1 MYIQNVNSTVRV
13 VLLICTLLF
22 ASCNTSEHLD
32 VAEAKLGMNE
42 YRDRTALK
50 QYVGVDP
57 RYTEWCAA
65 FVNAVLKD
73 SGMTNL
79 HDMEHSQPLTA
90 RSFLDWG
97 ESVNIPQPG
106 DIVIFPRGT
115 SDWQGHVGFY
125 VGWEKNEQG
134 QVFWKI
140 LGGNQN
146 DSVSIDLYPS
156 NKALGIRRYK
166 YEHELGKTTRSDA
179 G

>member
-1 MYIQNVNSTVRV
+1 MF
-13 VLLICTLLF
+13 LAF
-22 ASCNTSEHLD
+22 ASCNTTEHID

-42 YRDRTALK
+42 YQDRTALK

-65 FVNAVLKD
+65 FVNAVLAD
-73 SGMTNL
+73 SGMKNL
-79 HDMEHSQPLTA
+79 QDMNHSQPLTA

-97 ESVNIPQPG
+97 QPVEKPKPG

-125 VGWEKNEQG
+125 VGWEQKADG
-134 QVFWKI
+134 RVFWKI

-146 DSVSIDLYPS
+146 DSVSIDLYIPET
-156 NKALGIRRYK
+156 ALGIRRYK
-166 YEHELGKTTRSDA
+166 YNYEHDSNNS
-179 G
+179 

>member
-1 MYIQNVNSTVRV
+1 VRV
-13 VLLICTLLF
+13 LFLISILLL
-22 ASCNTSEHLD
+22 AGCNTSEHLG

-65 FVNAVLKD
+65 FVNAVLEE

-79 HDMEHSQPLTA
+79 HDMKHPQPLTA

-97 ESVNIPQPG
+97 IKVDKPQAG

-115 SDWQGHVGFY
+115 HRWQGHVGFY
-125 VGWEKNEQG
+125 VGWERDDKDNIY
-134 QVFWKI
+134 FLI

-146 DSVSIDLYPS
+146 DSVSIERYLAS
-156 NKALGIRRYK
+156 KTLGIRRYK
-166 YEHELGKTTRSDA
+166 YEHEPTSTTGSDA